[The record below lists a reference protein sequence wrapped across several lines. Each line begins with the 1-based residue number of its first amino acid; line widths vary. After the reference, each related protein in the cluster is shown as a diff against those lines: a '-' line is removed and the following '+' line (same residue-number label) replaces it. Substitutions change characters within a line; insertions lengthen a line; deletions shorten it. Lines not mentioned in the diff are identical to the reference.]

1 MTGKERIE
9 SMFRGEPCDSL
20 PFMPITMMFAAHRAG
35 VAYGRYATDYCVL
48 VEAQCRIVDEFDI
61 DHVSCISDPAREAA
75 DCGAT
80 VHYFDDQPPAID
92 ETKARLADKGALL
105 NLRAPDPFGGGR
117 MHDRVLAAARFAE
130 LVGATKVIEGWVEGP
145 CAEAADLRGIN
156 TLMMDFYEDPAFV
169 TDLFEFVLSMQI
181 NFARAQVDAG
191 ATIIGIGDAAASLVG
206 PAIYDEYIFPFEKR
220 LVDTL
225 HALGVPVRLHI
236 CGDTRAILE
245 GMGKLG
251 CAIVDL
257 DFMVPLAEAR
267 SAMGTDPVLLGNV
280 EPVGL
285 LQNGT
290 PEDVTRVVA
299 QCHAEAGSRY
309 IVGAGCEVPRDTPIE
324 NLDAMRCYARA
335 HRP

>member
-117 MHDRVLAAARFAE
+117 MHVERIDVAGLDGHR
-130 LVGATKVIEGWVEGP
+130 LVVVTKV
-145 CAEAADLRGIN
+145 R
-156 TLMMDFYEDPAFV
+156 
-169 TDLFEFVLSMQI
+169 
-181 NFARAQVDAG
+181 R
-191 ATIIGIGDAAASLVG
+191 
-206 PAIYDEYIFPFEKR
+206 
-220 LVDTL
+220 
-225 HALGVPVRLHI
+225 
-236 CGDTRAILE
+236 
-245 GMGKLG
+245 
-251 CAIVDL
+251 
-257 DFMVPLAEAR
+257 
-267 SAMGTDPVLLGNV
+267 
-280 EPVGL
+280 
-285 LQNGT
+285 T
-290 PEDVTRVVA
+290 PD
-299 QCHAEAGSRY
+299 RY
-309 IVGAGCEVPRDTPIE
+309 PRDPSV
-324 NLDAMRCYARA
+324 RARERRA
-335 HRP
+335 SPVS